1 MAEGDKKIPK
11 PGPEVPQL
19 NLFKGDMFRQ
29 NSYVRIIGPHTN
41 MKSIIKEYKAFFDN
55 ENQLKLIMETLDKGQ
70 FLLIDE
76 TSPRNRLE
84 DLLYI
89 YETD

>member
-1 MAEGDKKIPK
+1 MAEKKPQPDIPN
-11 PGPEVPQL
+11 L
-19 NLFKGDMFRQ
+19 NLFNNDMFKE
-29 NSYVRIIGPHTN
+29 NSYIRIIGPHTN
-41 MKSIIKEYKAFFDN
+41 MKSIIKDYKPFFDN

-76 TSPRNRLE
+76 TAPRNRLE

-89 YETD
+89 YETN